1 MGKNSRS
8 AARARAFQVLY
19 SIEFTPVATEEAL
32 EEAFRKVPQADEDQA
47 ASMDARAAGGF
58 AWELVEG
65 VWNHFNELDAAIGRH
80 SRNWRVDRLGR
91 VELTVLRL
99 GMFELL
105 HLPEVPTKVAI
116 NEALELASRFAT
128 PQSKHFINGI
138 LDAAAQGRQESPRQ
152 ENRRDETGQAKTR
165 AFDD

>member
-19 SIEFTPVATEEAL
+19 SIEFTPVATEDGL
-32 EEAFRKVPQADEDQA
+32 EEAFQQVPQADEDRQA
-47 ASMDARAAGGF
+47 SVDARTAHGF
-58 AWELVEG
+58 AWELVAG
-65 VWNHFNELDAAIGRH
+65 VWNHFNELDTAISKH

-99 GMFELL
+99 AMFELL
-105 HLPEVPTKVAI
+105 HLPEVPTKVVL
-116 NEALELASRFAT
+116 NEALELAGRFAS

-138 LDAAAQGRQESPRQ
+138 LDAAAQGRQEKPRPVKNQ
-152 ENRRDETGQAKTR
+152 D
-165 AFDD
+165 

>member
-32 EEAFRKVPQADEDQA
+32 DEAFRQVPQADEEKEA
-47 ASMDARAAGGF
+47 PGAGNGF

-65 VWNHFNELDAAIGRH
+65 VWNNFNELDAAIGRH

-99 GMFELL
+99 AMFELL
-105 HLPEVPTKVAI
+105 HLPEVPTKVVI
-116 NEALELASRFAT
+116 NEALELAGRFAN

-138 LDAAAQGRQESPRQ
+138 LDAAAQGRQEKPRQ
-152 ENRRDETGQAKTR
+152 EKVQE
-165 AFDD
+165 